1 MKKEDLD
8 FMNDLDQAVHE
19 KPSRATT
26 LFLLVIAGLVFWLL
40 IWISFAEVDERV
52 RAQGQVMPS
61 SDLQVV
67 QSLEGGIVT
76 DILVSEGDRVKK
88 GQVLLR
94 IDDVLFASEGRGI
107 EAQLMSLQ
115 AKEVRLQAEA
125 SGKKLSFPADLVDKI
140 PEIVE
145 NERKL
150 YASRQNEL
158 QSAIQILK
166 DEVKEAESNL
176 AEINASINK
185 LARSKELLTKE
196 LNITKGLVAK
206 RAVPEIEQIR
216 LERELNEVNGN
227 LSTAYQSRKGLQA
240 KLSATKER
248 DNEKR
253 SAFRSQALGELN
265 EVQSRIASI
274 SESLNSVEDRVRRTE
289 LRAPVDGIV
298 HRLGIR
304 TEGGVVEGAQR
315 LVEIVPV
322 EDDLLIRARVNPA
335 DIAFLK
341 PDQPVQVAITAYDP
355 QIYGRL
361 KGHLERIGADTVE
374 DSEGNSFF
382 EIDVRADKNYLG
394 PAENPLP
401 IAPGMIAEVEVITG
415 KRTILT
421 YLIKPVLRLRDRA
434 FSEN

>member
-26 LFLLVIAGLVFWLL
+26 LFLLVIAGFIFWFL

-115 AKEVRLQAEA
+115 AKEARLESEA
-125 SGKKLSFPADLVDKI
+125 SDKKLSFPADLVKKI

-150 YASRQNEL
+150 YTSRQNEL
-158 QSAIQILK
+158 NAAIQILK
-166 DEVKEAESNL
+166 DEVREAEFNL
-176 AEINASINK
+176 AEVNASINK
-185 LARSKELLTKE
+185 LARSKELLIKE
-196 LNITKGLVAK
+196 LNITKELVAK
-206 RAVPEIEQIR
+206 RAVPKIEQIR
-216 LERELNEVNGN
+216 LERELNEVSGN
-227 LSTAYQSRKGLQA
+227 LSTAYQSRNGLQA
-240 KLSATKER
+240 KLSATQKR
-248 DNEKR
+248 DEEKR
-253 SAFRSQALGELN
+253 SAFRSQALRELN
-265 EVQSRIASI
+265 EIQSRISSI
-274 SESLNSVEDRVRRTE
+274 KESLNSAEDRVRRTE

-298 HRLGIR
+298 HRLGIN
-304 TEGGVVEGAQR
+304 TEGGVVESAQR
-315 LVEIVPV
+315 LVEIVPID
-322 EDDLLIRARVNPA
+322 DDLLIRARVKPS

-341 PDQPVQVAITAYDP
+341 PDQPVKVAITAYDP

-361 KGHLERIGADTVE
+361 GGHLERIGADTVE

-382 EIDVRADKNYLG
+382 EIDVRTDKNYLG
-394 PAENPLP
+394 NAKNPLP